1 MKLNLRII
9 ILIFS
14 SSIMSCKQKQNEKII
29 NNTPNNWE
37 EIEVNTRT
45 EKLKISKF
53 SDSAEYENNPN
64 NITFKILPEDGK
76 IIEEKII
83 RKKIYFSKSE
93 KDSLAKYVYES
104 VTNPKFTDV
113 FATEL
118 AGSVIFIYDTGK
130 TKLICE
136 NESVG
141 DWSILSE
148 STKKIYE
155 LISKKVEISKN

>member
-1 MKLNLRII
+1 
-9 ILIFS
+9 
-14 SSIMSCKQKQNEKII
+14 MSCKQKQNEKII

>member
-1 MKLNLRII
+1 
-9 ILIFS
+9 
-14 SSIMSCKQKQNEKII
+14 MSCKQKQNEKIK

-37 EIEVNTRT
+37 EIEVNTRI

-64 NITFKILPEDGK
+64 NITFRILPEDGK

-118 AGSVIFIYDTGK
+118 AGSVIFIYNTGK

-155 LISKKVEISKN
+155 LISKKVEITKN

>member
-1 MKLNLRII
+1 
-9 ILIFS
+9 
-14 SSIMSCKQKQNEKII
+14 MSCKQKQNEKII

-93 KDSLAKYVYES
+93 KDSLAKYVCES